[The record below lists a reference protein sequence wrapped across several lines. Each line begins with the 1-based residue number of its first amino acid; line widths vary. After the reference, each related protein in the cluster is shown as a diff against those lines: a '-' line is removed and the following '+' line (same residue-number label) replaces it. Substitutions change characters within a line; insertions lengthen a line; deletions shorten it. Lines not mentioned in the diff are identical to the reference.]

1 MLQTT
6 YDIITRQRLN
16 ISIVFIREDIPSIE
30 FTEKAGSRY
39 RNLMW
44 NHFIRGPMFVDY
56 QKFVG
61 LFGSLGRDF
70 VSNWFVALQYVR

>member
-6 YDIITRQRLN
+6 YDIVTRYQLY
-16 ISIVFIREDIPSIE
+16 IPSIE
-30 FTEKAGSRY
+30 FTEKAGTRY

-44 NHFIRGPMFVDY
+44 NYFIRGPMFV
-56 QKFVG
+56 V
-61 LFGSLGRDF
+61 GSLGRNF